1 MERLT
6 VRQRQRGTSLI
17 EVLVVIVVFLVG
29 ILAIVQIFPFGLDS
43 LRTSRAISLA
53 NSLARSEVQ
62 RLQGSAD
69 QLPEAIVPTRALGTA
84 FEILDPGH
92 DPAVLDAPT
101 ILPASVREIDGQ
113 SRLIIDGTEF
123 GDWTRIT
130 GANRVTRI
138 LGEGRAV
145 PAPSVINGDLVSPMQ
160 LTFAPI
166 RYTRVAGDV
175 AAPGQLLVY
184 SNDLALRP
192 GNLEQGTPLPTQA
205 GDSSEA
211 FFVNGADAE
220 VAGNPYF
227 GEDQIWIARVPDG
240 LGGFLRHSYR
250 IRLTVNVSGPSV
262 PRAVDLV
269 VSATPTLGTL
279 YAEVGN
285 YAVFRV
291 DELLSLSG
299 GVYSPSEYIS
309 VLPGTLRIQRQFQQ
323 ISKALSFSGND
334 PYQFKSQNFS
344 LGLLVINPLAANVR
358 WRQADG
364 NFGRL
369 RVRAD
374 YTVYDWRVI
383 RDEFRVPAGLNP
395 SVKLILNS
403 VKPTNASGPDGR
415 PRRGIGS
422 TDLNDQTLWTPN
434 RVGTVGNESFVLVD
448 VQTGGVIVGN
458 ERAAGSSYY
467 LDGTN
472 GVVQFNDA
480 DADDTN
486 GLTGRLYVPGPEP
499 LSPWLDAGL
508 VPMSGRTL
516 RALYMGR
523 SEYAVQPL
531 KASASYQVL
540 AAANAGQ
547 LGIGQVYP
555 GGLPAVGRPAG
566 WGSANRIY
574 FPAADFGQKVL
585 IGRVRTV
592 AGTIDERDWQI
603 SGRET
608 IDGSVVSYIQ
618 LPANLEISNTDPVER
633 VRGASLKVRVLWNP
647 DIFTLTGNSID
658 NFQRFTDWSAQWRKI
673 ETETFE
679 LGGLR

>member
-62 RLQGSAD
+62 RLQGNAD
-69 QLPEAIVPTRALGTA
+69 QLPEAIVPTQSLGTA
-84 FEILDPGH
+84 FEILDPSH

-101 ILPASVREIDGQ
+101 LTASSVRGIDNQ
-113 SRLIIDGTEF
+113 SRLLIDANTY
-123 GDWTRIT
+123 GDWTLIT
-130 GANRVTRI
+130 GANRVTRV

-145 PAPSVINGDLVSPMQ
+145 PAPSVVNGDLASPLQ
-160 LTFAPI
+160 LMFAPI
-166 RYTRVAGDV
+166 RYTNVAGDV
-175 AAPGQLLVY
+175 ASPGQLLVY
-184 SNDLALRP
+184 SNDLAVRA
-192 GNLEQGTPLPTQA
+192 GNLEQGTPLPGQA

-211 FFVNGADAE
+211 FFVAGTDAE
-220 VAGNPYF
+220 VAGNPFF
-227 GEDQIWIARVPDG
+227 GADQIWIAGVPNG
-240 LGGFLRHSYR
+240 AGGFLRHSYR
-250 IRLTVNVSGPSV
+250 VRMTINYAQPSGIS
-262 PRAVDLV
+262 AVDLV
-269 VSATPTLGTL
+269 VSANPTLGPL

-285 YAVFRV
+285 YVVFRV
-291 DELLSLSG
+291 DELLNLSG
-299 GVYSPSEYIS
+299 GVYSSTGYSGI
-309 VLPGTLRIQRQFQQ
+309 VPGTLRIQRQFQQ
-323 ISKALSFSGND
+323 IAKALPFSGND
-334 PYQFKSQNFS
+334 PYEFKSQNFS
-344 LGLLVINPLAANVR
+344 LGLLLINPLAANVR
-358 WRQADG
+358 WRQTDG
-364 NFGRL
+364 NFGKI

-383 RDEFRVPAGLNP
+383 RDEFRIPTGINP

-403 VKPTNASGPDGR
+403 VKPTNASGPDGLR
-415 PRRGIGS
+415 RRGIGS
-422 TDLNDQTLWTPN
+422 INSADLTLWTPD
-434 RVGTVGNESFVLVD
+434 RTGTTGNESFVLVD

-458 ERAAGSSYY
+458 DRAVGSSYY

-480 DADDTN
+480 DADDSN
-486 GLTGRLYVPGPEP
+486 GLTGRLYVPGPQP
-499 LSPWLDAGL
+499 LSPWVDAGL
-508 VPMSGRTL
+508 VPMSGRTV

-555 GGLPAVGRPAG
+555 GGLPSFGRPSG

-592 AGTIDERDWQI
+592 TGNLDERDWQI

-608 IDGSVVSYIQ
+608 IDGRVVSYIQ
-618 LPANLEISNTDPVER
+618 LPANLDFSITDPVER

-647 DIFTLTGNSID
+647 DIFSLSGD
-658 NFQRFTDWSAQWRKI
+658 PAVNFQRFTDWAAQWRKI